1 MARSLRCSAAWQLA
15 FVMLG
20 MLPLLALVIILMT
33 HVAKGLGSFVEV
45 GVELVRNRALRY
57 CRLVVGGASMYLP

>member
-20 MLPLLALVIILMT
+20 MLPLLAVVIILMT

-45 GVELVRNRALRY
+45 GVELVRNRALR
-57 CRLVVGGASMYLP
+57 